1 MIYLL
6 IVYKLS
12 VFKKEFFDTKNVTNY
27 LDKLKVN
34 Y

>member
-1 MIYLL
+1 MI
-6 IVYKLS
+6 YKLS
-12 VFKKEFFDTKNVTNY
+12 VLKKEFFDTKYVTNY